1 MRCPHC
7 STKIGIFSSAWQGQR
22 TQEVR
27 HCPACGTPLE
37 VAFGSPRVSF
47 WFAST
52 AIAVLVLLRVLGM
65 PLALAL
71 PVAVLAAFNAGL
83 FAGMHL
89 RVPSDTVG
97 EDLPP
102 RRLTP
107 WMVVG
112 YFVLAAVGFAIFAG
126 GVAIYLPAP
135 WSAVVLL
142 AAGILCL
149 WKRRVRLASLRIDGL
164 GAQTFACS
172 LLAAGGWLLYLYSSV
187 A

>member
-7 STKIGIFSSAWQGQR
+7 SSKIGIFSPAWQSQR
-22 TQEVR
+22 TQEAR

-37 VAFGSPRVSF
+37 LAFGSPRVSF

-52 AIAVLVLLRVLGM
+52 AIVVLVLLRVLGM

-71 PVAVLAAFNAGL
+71 PVAALAAFNAGL

-89 RVPSDTVG
+89 RVPSDPAE

-112 YFVLAAVGFAIFAG
+112 YFILAVLAFAIFTA

-135 WSAVVLL
+135 WSAMVLL
-142 AAGILCL
+142 AAGALCL
-149 WKRRVRLASLRIDGL
+149 WKRRVQLASLRIGGL
-164 GAQTFACS
+164 AAQTFACG
-172 LLAAGGWLLYLYSSV
+172 LLAAGGWLLYLYSAV